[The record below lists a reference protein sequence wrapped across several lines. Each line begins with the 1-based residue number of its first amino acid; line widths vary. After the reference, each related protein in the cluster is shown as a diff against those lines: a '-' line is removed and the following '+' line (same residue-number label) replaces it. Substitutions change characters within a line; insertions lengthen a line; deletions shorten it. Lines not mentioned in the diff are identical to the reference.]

1 MNSNIIEFAT
11 KLAILNNMGAT
22 VVDAQDMDLINEA
35 LLAHLPA
42 YLSQIQK
49 NLDSTIE
56 NNKRYD
62 KFYDYLKVEKVNEAI
77 TEFLDDA
84 TVINIHNG
92 SDAIIS
98 VETEGNSLKTEVI
111 LPELSFFKRRFSTHP
126 IGTKEAKND
135 FHHDYDVVSEIT
147 ETEVVSYTGNRF
159 KLSALVMPQVK
170 LMELFHIRDNF
181 ISLFRDEAEAV
192 YNSKHGKLMGLDFE
206 MAGCL
211 KALTAKIDEFLE
223 MKNSL
228 LHGQG
233 TWESEAEDILDD
245 TEAMVAEYREKLKIR
260 K

>member
-22 VVDAQDMDLINEA
+22 VVDAQDMNLINEA
-35 LLAHLPA
+35 LLVHLPA

-49 NLDSTIE
+49 NLASTVE
-56 NNKRYD
+56 ND
-62 KFYDYLKVEKVNEAI
+62 KFYDYLKVGKVNEAI
-77 TEFLDDA
+77 TEFLDDS

-111 LPELSFFKRRFSTHP
+111 LPDLSFFQTKFSTHP

-135 FHHDYDVVSEIT
+135 FHHYHDIVAEIT
-147 ETEVVSYTGNRF
+147 ETEVISYTGNHF
-159 KLSALVMPQVK
+159 KLSALVIPQVK

-181 ISLFRDEAEAV
+181 ISLFCDKAEAV
-192 YNSKHGKLMGLDFE
+192 YNSKRGKLMGLGFE
-206 MAGCL
+206 MDICL
-211 KALTAKIDEFLE
+211 EAFTAKIDEFLE

-228 LHGQG
+228 LHGYG
-233 TWESEAEDILDD
+233 SWENEVEHILDKAD
-245 TEAMVAEYREKLKIR
+245 SKIAEYREKLKIR

>member
-35 LLAHLPA
+35 LLVHLPT

-49 NLDSTIE
+49 NLASTVE
-56 NNKRYD
+56 ND

-98 VETEGNSLKTEVI
+98 VETEVI
-111 LPELSFFKRRFSTHP
+111 LPDLSFFQTKFSTHP

-135 FHHDYDVVSEIT
+135 YHHNYDVVAEIT
-147 ETEVVSYTGNRF
+147 ETEVISYTRNRF
-159 KLSALVMPQVK
+159 KLSALVIPQVK

-192 YNSKHGKLMGLDFE
+192 YNSKRSKLMHLGFE
-206 MAGCL
+206 MDICL
-211 KALTAKIDEFLE
+211 EAFTAKIDEFLE

-228 LHGQG
+228 LHGYG
-233 TWESEAEDILDD
+233 SWENEVEHTLDKAD
-245 TEAMVAEYREKLKIR
+245 SKIAEYREKLKIR